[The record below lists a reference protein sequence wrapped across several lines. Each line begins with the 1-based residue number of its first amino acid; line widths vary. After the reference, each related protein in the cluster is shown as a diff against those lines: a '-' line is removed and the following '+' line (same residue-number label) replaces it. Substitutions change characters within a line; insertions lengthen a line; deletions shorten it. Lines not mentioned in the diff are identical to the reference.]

1 MIHASSSQ
9 AKQGQLSL
17 FPPRETYDAW
27 TVRTSA
33 RARRLSVRVYPA
45 GRVEVVVPMRTPAH
59 LVQQFVSK
67 HREWIDARVQESR
80 AQQALLAP
88 PTELLLP
95 AIERSIL
102 VDYRHEAGVP
112 RLREL
117 GMRQLLIRGA
127 IIEPVRWSRLLGSWL
142 THLAQQELQ
151 GRLQHLAQ
159 DFGFSFE
166 RLQIRRQRTRWGSCS
181 SSGTISL
188 NVCSLF
194 LRPEILRY
202 LMIHEL
208 CHTRHMNHSQR
219 FWHLV
224 EQCEPGYRQLDKEL
238 SSAWRHVP
246 VWMFIGK

>member
-1 MIHASSSQ
+1 MSNSFTSQ
-9 AKQGQLSL
+9 PKHTTQLQL
-17 FPPRETYDAW
+17 FAAHETYNAW

-45 GRVEVVVPMRTPAH
+45 GRVEVVVPSRTPAR

-67 HREWIDARVQESR
+67 HRAWIDARVQESM
-80 AQQALLAP
+80 AQQMLLAP
-88 PTELLLP
+88 PAELLLP
-95 AIERSIL
+95 SIERSIL
-102 VDYRHEAGVP
+102 VDYRHETGTP

-117 GMRQLLIRGA
+117 GSRQLLIRGA
-127 IIEPVRWSRLLGSWL
+127 ILEPVRWSRLLGSWL
-142 THLAQQELQ
+142 TDLAHQELQ
-151 GRLQHLAQ
+151 GRVQHLAQ
-159 DFGFSFE
+159 GFGLSFD

-194 LRPEILRY
+194 LRPEVLRY

-219 FWHLV
+219 FWNLV

-238 SSAWRHVP
+238 SGAWRHVP
-246 VWMFIGK
+246 AWMFL